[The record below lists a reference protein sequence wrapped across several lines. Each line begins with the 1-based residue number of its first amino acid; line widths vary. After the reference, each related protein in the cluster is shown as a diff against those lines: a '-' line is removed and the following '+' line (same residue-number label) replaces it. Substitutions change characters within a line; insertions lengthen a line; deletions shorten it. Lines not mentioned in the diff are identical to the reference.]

1 MDAESL
7 VKGRLN
13 GRTSKYP
20 LSAQT
25 VPLSVALA
33 SKTDPS
39 SMWPGAPPNFGQPD
53 MPHIFSFVGRYGM
66 VANAYMHADEALMHS
81 SANAEIMRN
90 EPMIMECVEARM
102 RCVALLNW
110 HIQPV
115 DNDVLQDAL
124 DKADSQDTAM
134 RIRSALKKPKSDAK
148 VMADKL
154 TSILKHTPHFMKM
167 RYSLMD
173 AIWYGKAATVQT
185 MGVRSIGGQRRVY
198 IRKWEP
204 RHGDKMIFRY
214 ADDSYEYDADQLGI
228 RIGPSTGGKNDNW
241 VDYAGFERNR
251 IDPTQH
257 GLVYW
262 FDGQQRKR
270 MCLHKHIIEDG
281 DFMRP
286 EKAGSINGV
295 GIRSRIYWTWWAY
308 QESLKLLLEYVERSA
323 LGIEIW
329 KYPAHDPKAKERTEK
344 AAQERGA
351 PGRSVMLVPIPTG
364 EYGDMYGV
372 QIVEPGLGGISE
384 LQSVLQTFFGHKLKR
399 YILGQTLTSEAE
411 ATGMGSGVADAHL
424 ATFHDII
431 RFDGLNLE
439 ETLTTDLLRP
449 LQQWNFP
456 GTDDVYLRFVID
468 TESPDA
474 QERIG
479 SYQAAWAM
487 GVKIR
492 SEDIYDAL
500 GASPPVDGEEFLDN
514 PGLESARINNEAQ
527 KQQLAQQAMMMQAQ
541 MGGGQPQQFVPFPD
555 MGQSSGVPG
564 DADGDGLASD
574 DNDQLF
580 EDQQRFQSSAAVE
593 RFGSGM
599 PDDFADVPLSVKPPV
614 AAKSKPA
621 AVSQASPQPA
631 LQPQAVAPAQPDLP
645 KAINGNQLRAAAKAK
660 QQATTAT
667 AKAPQ
672 PIARPSNRQEP
683 TPIAGDSPA
692 SMATPTPAVKV
703 KQKKLTEREQKEADW
718 QSPHREAINPYFKKW
733 NKKKVDAIARPIAPE
748 ASDYRHTVDI
758 HSGDE
763 PFQAINSDKPG
774 TAPLAVHVA
783 RALDDRSLQRGGK
796 LDINNPEHRERISQD
811 MASEVAKYA
820 QTAGATGWYD
830 KSIEHMMQWLNR
842 LYPNRF
848 SNDPH
853 AAALFKLCVA
863 VHSSATEVTNNLEE
877 AVKQFDH
884 YAEHGRF
891 NTSPNGKG
899 KTLKTQ
905 AKHRDLINKMMDK
918 FQWQTPEGR
927 DKMVR
932 FLSSE
937 IKNKE
942 LAKEMG
948 KGVSGLKV
956 GDKVLGAQYFGP
968 KIGAFYNNLHGNYDP
983 VTVDMWFMRSLG
995 RLRGTLTEH
1004 SVNAIREQ
1012 AVRTH
1017 NELLRM
1023 RGNDPQLHGMDRR
1036 QLIQQCKH
1044 VYRSGNLEGT
1054 EQLAQW
1060 ADLRHKAY
1068 KKKDRATGKSYSD
1081 RSEINYAAKSLDE
1094 SFKAQNL
1101 APDSSEW
1108 EHLLRSGDEQNPGI
1122 VERAQKILRDQ
1133 GLHMSNAEFQAALW
1147 YYEKELWEKLGYDLS
1162 TDKDDDE
1169 DDDELEVPLTNRKKR
1184 ATERIDFG
1192 KAAEE
1197 LYHRLR
1203 EQGRQVI

>member
-1 MDAESL
+1 
-7 VKGRLN
+7 
-13 GRTSKYP
+13 
-20 LSAQT
+20 
-25 VPLSVALA
+25 VALA
-33 SKTDPS
+33 SKTDPAS
-39 SMWPGAPPNFGQPD
+39 AWPGAPPNFGQPD
-53 MPHIFSFVGRYGM
+53 MPHMFSFVGRYGM

-115 DNDVLQDAL
+115 DNDVLRDAL
-124 DKADSQDTAM
+124 DKADSQETAM
-134 RIRSALKKPKSDAK
+134 RIRTALKKPKSDAQ

-154 TSILKHTPHFMKM
+154 TSILKHTPQFMKL
-167 RYSLMD
+167 RYALMD
-173 AIWYGKAATVQT
+173 AIWYGKTATVQT
-185 MGVRSIGGQRRVY
+185 MGVRPIGGQRRIFV
-198 IRKWEP
+198 RKWEP
-204 RHGDKMIFRY
+204 RHGDKLIFRY
-214 ADDSYEYDADQLGI
+214 ADDSYEYDPDQVGI
-228 RIGPSTGGKNDNW
+228 RIGPTTQSNDDKW
-241 VDYAGFERNR
+241 IDYAGFERSR
-251 IDPTQH
+251 VDATQH
-257 GLVYW
+257 GFVYW
-262 FDGQQRKR
+262 FDGQQRRR

-351 PGRSVMLVPIPTG
+351 PGRSVVLVPIPTG

-384 LQSVLQTFFGHKLKR
+384 LQSVLQTFFGHKIKR

-424 ATFHDII
+424 ATFHDIV

-439 ETLTTDLLRP
+439 ETITTDLLRP

-456 GTDDVYLRFVID
+456 GTDDVFLRFVID

-474 QERIG
+474 QERIA

-492 SEDIYDAL
+492 TEDIYDAL

-541 MGGGQPQQFVPFPD
+541 MGGGQAQQFVPFPD
-555 MGQSSGVPG
+555 MGQAQGVPG
-564 DADGDGLASD
+564 DGDGDGLTND
-574 DNDQLF
+574 DEDQLF
-580 EDQQRFQSSAAVE
+580 DDRQMAFQSNAAVE
-593 RFGSGM
+593 RFASGM
-599 PDDFADVPLSVKPPV
+599 LDDFADVP
-614 AAKSKPA
+614 ATAKPA
-621 AVSQASPQPA
+621 AAVKGKPAPVGKDAVPAMATQQAMP
-631 LQPQAVAPAQPDLP
+631 VQPDLP
-645 KAINGNQLRAAAKAK
+645 KAISGKELRAAAQAK
-660 QQATTAT
+660 QKAAAAPTV
-667 AKAPQ
+667 APQ
-672 PIARPSNRQEP
+672 SVIPNNNRQV
-683 TPIAGDSPA
+683 
-692 SMATPTPAVKV
+692 PTPAGAPSVIGADAPPAAAKKEKKV
-703 KQKKLTEREQKEADW
+703 SRAEKEAAW
-718 QSPHREAINPYFKKW
+718 QKPHREAINPFFKAW
-733 NKKKVDAIARPIAPE
+733 NKKKVEGLARPVAPE
-748 ASDYRHTVDI
+748 AADHRHTVDV
-758 HSGDE
+758 HSGSE
-763 PFQAINSDKPG
+763 PFRVTNPDNPNG
-774 TAPLAVHVA
+774 APLAVHVA

-796 LDINNPEHRERISQD
+796 LDLSNPEHRERISQD
-811 MASEVAKYA
+811 MATEVSRYAK
-820 QTAGATGWYD
+820 TAGATGWYD
-830 KSIEHMMQWLNR
+830 KSIEQMMGWLNK

-848 SNDPH
+848 QNDPH

-884 YAEHGRF
+884 FVENGQF
-891 NTSPNGKG
+891 NTEANGKG

-905 AKHRDLINKMMDK
+905 AQHRDLMNKMMNK
-918 FQWQTPEGR
+918 FQWHTPEGR
-927 DKMVR
+927 EKMVR
-932 FLSSE
+932 FLSTE
-937 IKNKE
+937 MENKE

-948 KGVSGLKV
+948 KGVGDLKV
-956 GDKVLGAQYFGP
+956 RDRVLGAQYFGP

-1004 SVNAIREQ
+1004 SVNAIRKQ
-1012 AVRTH
+1012 AVRVH
-1017 NELLRM
+1017 NELLNM
-1023 RGNDPQLHGMDRR
+1023 RGNDPRLHGMDRR

-1060 ADLRHKAY
+1060 ADQRHKAY
-1068 KKKDRATGKSYSD
+1068 KKMDRVTGKTYSD
-1081 RSEINYAAKSLDE
+1081 ASEINYAAKGMDQ

-1108 EHLLRSGDEQNPGI
+1108 EHLLRNDKSENPTNPGL
-1122 VERAQKILRDQ
+1122 VQRAQQILQEQ

-1162 TDKDDDE
+1162 TDNDDE
-1169 DDDELEVPLTNRKKR
+1169 DEDEDEQPIATTNRKKR

-1192 KAAEE
+1192 QAAEE
-1197 LYHRLR
+1197 LYNRLKAA
-1203 EQGRQVI
+1203 GRQVL